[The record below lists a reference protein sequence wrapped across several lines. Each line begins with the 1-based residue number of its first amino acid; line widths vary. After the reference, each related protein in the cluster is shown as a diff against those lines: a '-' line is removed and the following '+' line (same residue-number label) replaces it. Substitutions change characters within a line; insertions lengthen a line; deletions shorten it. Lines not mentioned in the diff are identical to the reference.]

1 MTSVK
6 HSLPELTGEVLREV
20 KRRFAEEDWGGLRQS
35 HHRVL
40 ATVPKEGITVTDLG
54 DRLQMTKQAA
64 GQFVSYLV
72 DLGYLQ
78 TGGDAD
84 DKRLRRI
91 TRTAAG
97 DAMVRRA
104 AERLAELEAE
114 WADAVGPHRYE
125 TMCAVLEEIGR
136 LAARNVTGPDPR

>member
-6 HSLPELTGEVLREV
+6 RSLPELTGEVLREV

-40 ATVPKEGITVTDLG
+40 ATVPREGITVTELG
-54 DRLQMTKQAA
+54 DRLQMTKQSA

-78 TGGDAD
+78 TSGDAG

-91 TRTAAG
+91 TRTASG
-97 DAMVRRA
+97 DAMVERA

-114 WADAVGPHRYE
+114 WADAVGRHRYR
-125 TMCAVLEEIGR
+125 TMRSVLEEIGQ
-136 LAARNVTGPDPR
+136 LSARDLTQP